1 MTDPSPGDSPLPF
14 TFARRVT
21 ILQVLPALVAGGAER
36 GAIDVAAAIV
46 KAGGR
51 ALVVSSGGP
60 LVRELERAGGE
71 HIALPVHSKNPLTIR
86 RNAGRLARL
95 IRRHNVDLIHAR
107 SRAPAWS
114 AYWAARRTGIPFVTT
129 FHAAYKFQSRWKQ
142 RYNAIMAK
150 GDRMI
155 AVSHFIAGYMRDN
168 YAVDPAKMVTIPRGV
183 DLARFNRPRLFEE
196 RVVKLVRAWRVP
208 DDLPVL
214 LLPGRLSRGKGHA
227 VLIEALALR
236 AARDVYTVIVGAT
249 ADRDSYRQ
257 ELEALIRARGLDG
270 YVRIVERCS
279 DMPAAYGLAALVVAP
294 SIVPEGLGR
303 VPLEAQAM
311 GKPVIAS
318 NLGGLPETIVDG
330 VTGLL
335 VPPDDPAALAEA
347 IDQVL
352 ALDQPAREGLAERAE
367 ANIAAHFT
375 NERMCRETL
384 QVYAELLGR

>member
-1 MTDPSPGDSPLPF
+1 MPGMVAEPSF
-14 TFARRVT
+14 TFARPVT
-21 ILQVLPALVAGGAER
+21 ILQVLPSLVAGGAER
-36 GAIDVAAAIV
+36 GAVDVAAAIV

-51 ALVVSSGGP
+51 AILASAGGP
-60 LVRELERAGGE
+60 MVRELERAGAT
-71 HIALPVHSKNPLTIR
+71 HITLPVASKNPLTIH

-95 IRRHNVDLIHAR
+95 IRREQIDLIHAR

-114 AYWAARRTGIPFVTT
+114 AWLAANRTHIPFVTT

-155 AVSHFIAGYMRDN
+155 AVSDFIAGYMRDN
-168 YAVDPAKMVTIPRGV
+168 YAIDEQKMVTIPRGV
-183 DLARFNRPRLFEE
+183 DLDRFNRPRLFEE

-208 DDLPVL
+208 DDLPLL
-214 LLPGRLSRGKGHA
+214 LLPGRLSRGKGHS

-236 AARDVYTVIVGAT
+236 GKRDLYTVIVGAT
-249 ADRDSYRQ
+249 ADRDPYRQ
-257 ELEALIRARGLDG
+257 ELEALITERGLAG
-270 YVRIVERCS
+270 LVRIVERCD

-318 NLGGLPETIVDG
+318 NLGGLPETILDG

-335 VPPDDPAALAEA
+335 VPPEDPAALAQA
-347 IDQVL
+347 IDKVL
-352 ALDQPAREGLAERAE
+352 ALNRAEREDLAVRAE

-375 NERMCRETL
+375 NDQMCRATL
-384 QVYAELLGR
+384 RVYAELLA

>member
-1 MTDPSPGDSPLPF
+1 MTASLDVEPQLPF
-14 TFARRVT
+14 AFPRRVT
-21 ILQVLPALVAGGAER
+21 ILQVLPSLVAGGAER

-51 ALVVSSGGP
+51 AIIASSGGP
-60 LVRELERAGGE
+60 MVRELERAGGE
-71 HIALPVHSKNPLTIR
+71 HITLPVDSKNPFTIR

-95 IRRHNVDLIHAR
+95 IRQHKVDLIHAR

-114 AYWAARRTGIPFVTT
+114 AWLAAGRIRIPFVTT
-129 FHAAYKFQSRWKQ
+129 FHAAYKFQSKWKQ

-155 AVSHFIAGYMRDN
+155 AVSNFIAGYMREN
-168 YAVDPAKMVTIPRGV
+168 YAVEARKMVIIPRGV
-183 DLARFNRPRLFEE
+183 DLAKFNRPRLFEE

-214 LLPGRLSRGKGHA
+214 LLPGRLARGKGHS

-236 AARDVYTVIVGAT
+236 GKRDVYTVIVGAT
-249 ADRDSYRQ
+249 ADRDPYRQ
-257 ELEALIRARGLDG
+257 ELEALIRERGLDG
-270 YVRIVERCS
+270 YVRIVERCD

-318 NLGGLPETIVDG
+318 NLGGLPETIIDG

-335 VPPDDPAALAEA
+335 VPPEDPAALAQA
-347 IDQVL
+347 IDEVL
-352 ALDQPAREGLAERAE
+352 ALDQTAREDLAERA
-367 ANIAAHFT
+367 AAHIAAHFT

-384 QVYAELLGR
+384 QVYAQLLT

>member
-1 MTDPSPGDSPLPF
+1 MTESAEPPF
-14 TFARRVT
+14 TFSRRVT

-36 GAIDVAAAIV
+36 GAVDVAAAIV

-51 ALVVSSGGP
+51 AIIVSSGGP
-60 LVRELERAGGE
+60 MVRELEKAGGE
-71 HIALPVHSKNPLTIR
+71 HITLPVASKNPLTIH

-95 IRRHNVDLIHAR
+95 IRRQRIDLIHAR

-114 AYWAARRTGIPFVTT
+114 AWLAANRTHIPFVTT
-129 FHAAYKFQSRWKQ
+129 FHAAYKFQSQWKQ
-142 RYNAIMAK
+142 RYNAVMAK

-155 AVSHFIAGYMRDN
+155 AVSQFIAGYMREH

-183 DLARFNRPRLFEE
+183 DLTRFNRPRLFEE

-236 AARDVYTVIVGAT
+236 GKRDVYTVIVGAT
-249 ADRDSYRQ
+249 ADRDPYRL
-257 ELEALIRARGLDG
+257 ELETLIRERGLDG
-270 YVRIVERCS
+270 YVRIVERCD

-294 SIVPEGLGR
+294 STVPEGLGR

-318 NLGGLPETIVDG
+318 NLGGLPETIIDG

-335 VPPDDPAALAEA
+335 VPPADPAALAKA
-347 IDQVL
+347 IDDVL
-352 ALDQPAREGLAERAE
+352 ALTGAERESLAERAE

-375 NERMCRETL
+375 NDRMCRDTL
-384 QVYAELLGR
+384 KVYAELLGS